1 MMINREVP
9 SDLPGWVDAKQ
20 SRGIYFFIREEA
32 LRELKMTEMAFRKSV
47 SRLADKGRVVRIRS
61 GFYSIVPLE
70 YEASGTVPPE
80 WFVDDLMAYIGQPY
94 YVGLLSA
101 AVLHGAAHQQ
111 PQQFHV
117 VTTKAL
123 REIRTGTLAIRFF
136 VKKKLSATPLS
147 RLKVHTGYVAV
158 STPEATALDVVRYA
172 RFIGGLDRTFTV
184 LQELGEPITSTG
196 LVKAAKADGNL
207 AFAQRLGWLLEKAGY
222 ARLTDALARWID
234 EKKPFPVKLEP
245 SLPVKGATL
254 NNRWSLMV
262 NTDVE
267 GDL

>member
-1 MMINREVP
+1 MINKREVP
-9 SDLPGWVDAKQ
+9 SDLSGWVDAKQ
-20 SRGIYFFIREEA
+20 SRGVYFFIRDEA
-32 LRELKMTEMAFRKSV
+32 LRELKMTETAFRKSV
-47 SRLADKGRVVRIRS
+47 SRLGDKGRVVRIRS

-70 YEASGTVPPE
+70 YEASGMVPPE
-80 WFVDDLMAYIGQPY
+80 WFIEDLMAHIGQPY

-136 VKKKLSATPLS
+136 VKKKLEATPLS
-147 RLKVHTGYVAV
+147 RVKVHTGYVAI
-158 STPEATALDVVRYA
+158 STPEATALDVVGYS

-184 LQELGEPITSTG
+184 LQELAESLNPTQ
-196 LVKAAKADGNL
+196 LVKAARADGNL
-207 AFAQRLGWLLEKAGY
+207 AFAQRLGWLLDKAGY
-222 ARLTDALARWID
+222 AKLTDALARWIN
-234 EKKPFPVKLEP
+234 EKRPFAVKLDP

-254 NNRWSLMV
+254 NNRWRLMV